1 MARCLT
7 EQLDDAFAIT
17 FVAPF
22 MVTVKGALI
31 LREQVGLHK
40 WIAVTLGFIGTVIV
54 IRPKI
59 GCRAPRSGFTAHR
72 GHRICITPNSIAD
85 VSVVRVFGTKSSLN

>member
-7 EQLDDAFAIT
+7 EQLDDAVAIT

-40 WIAVTLGFIGTVIV
+40 WISVNLGFIGTVIV
-54 IRPKI
+54 IRP
-59 GCRAPRSGFTAHR
+59 GMG
-72 GHRICITPNSIAD
+72 
-85 VSVVRVFGTKSSLN
+85 VVHPAAG